1 MRASMISHRTVA
13 LFAALSAVVV
23 IGLAVIVAVTAQ
35 DEPRTTPAATASLAK
50 PPARAHSERDDL
62 LFIRIDDRTSYG
74 ITDFWLKW
82 KIKNNSNQKSDYSFD
97 WEAVDTKTGERVDSG
112 SEMETNVLPGQT
124 TTGDTFTVLESAKN
138 IKINIT
144 AFDRTK
150 ADAL

>member
-1 MRASMISHRTVA
+1 MRAPRISYRTAA
-13 LFAALSAVVV
+13 LLAGLSAVVV
-23 IGLAVIVAVTAQ
+23 FGLAVIGWATSQDKPHTTHVASVA
-35 DEPRTTPAATASLAK
+35 PS
-50 PPARAHSERDDL
+50 ARAHSERDDL